1 MKTQTDEILHAI
13 IITLK
18 KRGKVLPND
27 LLVHGSF
34 LLNLNGYHL
43 TQKELI
49 ATLKDY
55 IEKGYFHYTDNDNLH
70 ITQYGIEM
78 LNLNS

>member
-1 MKTQTDEILHAI
+1 MKIQTEEILQAI
-13 IITLK
+13 IITFK

-34 LLNLNGYHL
+34 LLNLNGYDI

-49 ATLKDY
+49 VTLKDY
-55 IEKGYFHYTDNDNLH
+55 IEKGYFHYTDNNNLH

-78 LNLNS
+78 LGLNS